1 MLTQLLSGNVDLT
14 TAYFWV
20 VGLLIAITFHEAAH
34 AFVADRLGD
43 LTPRYMGRLTLNP
56 LAHLDPVGTI
66 LILIAGFGWGR
77 PVMFNPVALK
87 NSVTG
92 AALISLA
99 GPVTNFVLA
108 FVFSQLIRFNIAPTN
123 LWLQIAEINV
133 VLGVFNLFPIAP
145 LDGEKIIK
153 ALLPIN
159 LRQNWEELQRFGIF
173 FLIIF
178 IFLGGS
184 FLFSIVNFVLKLFI
198 G

>member
-56 LAHLDPVGTI
+56 IAHLDPVGTI